1 MAFSG
6 CYLLVS
12 HASGLV
18 MRIQKQEHYF
28 PPHHAFPIMSLKSL
42 PWSELRCELQSNIG
56 SGSFEN

>member
-18 MRIQKQEHYF
+18 MRIQKQEQHYF

-42 PWSELRCELQSNIG
+42 PWSEL
-56 SGSFEN
+56 